1 MAIDSSSM
9 QIFILNPTV
18 HHSGKGHNE
27 NIASLYKLQKTNPK
41 NILMGHLNIVPLR
54 NKFKMLSPTINN
66 ELYLLMAEAGI

>member
-1 MAIDSSSM
+1 M